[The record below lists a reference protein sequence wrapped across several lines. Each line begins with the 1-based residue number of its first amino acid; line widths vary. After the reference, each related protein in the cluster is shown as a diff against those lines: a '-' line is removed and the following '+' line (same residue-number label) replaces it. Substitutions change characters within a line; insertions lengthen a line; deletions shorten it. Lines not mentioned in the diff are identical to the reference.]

1 MRWFFCSFQDSFCR
15 HLGNLWHARRAPSL
29 GFILVKSQDKW
40 IYESNDCNDM
50 KSKAMGCEMVR
61 WFDVNKFRQIQINA
75 SKPLKSLTILTI
87 QNHSGPSHGRR
98 IPGRL
103 EIQVSMLSSSL
114 RFFLDK
120 VFYAESAQTANSEVY
135 VLHCMIVIWF
145 YWGFSHLLLMLS

>member
-1 MRWFFCSFQDSFCR
+1 MIFLLFRFLFSFQDSFCR

-29 GFILVKSQDKW
+29 GFILVKTS
-40 IYESNDCNDM
+40 ESNDCNDCNDM

-75 SKPLKSLTILTI
+75 SKLLKSLTILTI

-103 EIQVSMLSSSL
+103 EIQVSRLSSSL

-120 VFYAESAQTANSEVY
+120 VFYAESAQIANSEVY
-135 VLHCMIVIWF
+135 VLHYIVW
-145 YWGFSHLLLMLS
+145 L